1 MDASL
6 PALVVVVPMLAAIL
20 TALAGRWWRRHAWP
34 VALLATA
41 FAAAGSLRILWRA
54 VHEGVVL
61 YRMGGWPV
69 PTGIPYRIDLLNG
82 IVLAMVACV
91 SFLSVLWMRES
102 VKREIRQAGQASYYA
117 VVLLFTTGFLG
128 ITITGDV
135 FNLYV
140 FLEIAS
146 ITSYVLVAMG
156 RRREG
161 LFAGY
166 QYLIL
171 GSIGATFVLIG
182 IGHLYMATGSL
193 AMTDIA
199 ARLSGALVD
208 HPSVVHTSFA
218 FITVGLA
225 IKMALFPLHSW
236 QPGAYT
242 YAPSSASLLMA
253 ATATKVAAYAF
264 YRFAF
269 TVFGTHYVTARLP
282 QVMDGIMVMAAA
294 AMVVGPLFAVRQDN
308 LKRMLAYSSVGQIG
322 YVVLGAA
329 LVNASAMT
337 GSIAHFWNHAAS
349 KGALFAVV
357 GIVVLRSGSP
367 HIDNLRGLGR
377 RAPWTAAAMTVAA
390 LSLVGVPLTGG
401 FVTKYYLGLGT
412 LETGRGVLL
421 AFILLSS
428 LLTAV
433 YMWRCLQRVWFADPD
448 LEPAVTREA
457 PWTMRVATLT
467 FGAACL
473 VFGVFAW
480 IPVDIAS
487 AAARALLGGN

>member
-1 MDASL
+1 MDRAM
-6 PALVVVVPMLAAIL
+6 PALVIVIPLLTAIL

-34 VALLATA
+34 AALLSTA
-41 FAAAGSLRILWRA
+41 FAAAGAIRILWRT
-54 VHEGVVL
+54 VHEGVVV
-61 YRMGGWPV
+61 YEMGGWPV
-69 PTGIPYRIDLLNG
+69 PTGIPYRCDRLNG
-82 IVLAMVACV
+82 IVLTMVACV
-91 SFLSVLWMRES
+91 AFLAVLWMRRS
-102 VKREIRQAGQASYYA
+102 VQREIRKAGQASYYA
-117 VVLLFTTGFLG
+117 IVLLFTTGFLG

-193 AMTDIA
+193 AMTDIQA
-199 ARLSGALVD
+199 LLSGALD
-208 HPSVVHTSFA
+208 QYPSVVHTSFA

-242 YAPSSASLLMA
+242 HAPSSASLLMA

-269 TVFGTHYVTARLP
+269 TVYGTDYVTARLP
-282 QVMDGIMVMAAA
+282 QVLDGVMIMAAA

-322 YVVLGAA
+322 YVVLGATLA
-329 LVNASAMT
+329 NESGMT
-337 GSIAHFWNHAAS
+337 GSITHFWNHAAS
-349 KGALFAVV
+349 KGALFAVAGV
-357 GIVVLRSGSP
+357 VVLRAGSP
-367 HIDNLRGLGR
+367 HIDNLRGMGR
-377 RAPWTAAAMTVAA
+377 RAPWTAAAMTAAA

-401 FVTKYYLGLGT
+401 FVTKYYLAQGA
-412 LETGRGVLL
+412 LEAGHAVLL
-421 AFILLSS
+421 PFILVSS

-433 YMWRCLQRVWFADPD
+433 YMWRCLQRVWFAEADVVP
-448 LEPAVTREA
+448 PVSREA
-457 PWTMRVATLT
+457 PPTMRLATVVL
-467 FGAACL
+467 GAACL
-473 VFGVFAW
+473 VFGIFAW
-480 IPVDIAS
+480 IPVDIAA
-487 AAARALLGGN
+487 AAARALLGGS

>member
-1 MDASL
+1 MGGSL
-6 PALVVVVPMLAAIL
+6 PALVVVVPLLAAVL
-20 TALAGRWWRRHAWP
+20 TALVGRWWRRHAWP

-41 FAAAGSLRILWRA
+41 FSAIASIRMLWDTVR
-54 VHEGVVL
+54 EGEIV
-61 YRMGGWPV
+61 YGMGGWPV
-69 PTGIPYRIDLLNG
+69 PTGIPYRVDLLDS
-82 IVLAMVACV
+82 IVLTMVACV
-91 SFLSVLWMRES
+91 AFLAVLWMRRS
-102 VKREIRQAGQASYYA
+102 VQREIRKAGHASYYA
-117 VVLLFTTGFLG
+117 IVLLFTTGFLG
-128 ITITGDV
+128 ISITGDV

-156 RRREG
+156 RRREA
-161 LFAGY
+161 LVAGY

-193 AMTDIA
+193 AMTDIS
-199 ARLSGALVD
+199 RLIPYALEH

-218 FITVGLA
+218 FIIVGLA

-269 TVFGTHYVTARLP
+269 TVYGTDYVTSRLP
-282 QVMDGIMVMAAA
+282 QVMDGVLIMAAA
-294 AMVVGPLFAVRQDN
+294 AMVVGPLLALRQDD

-329 LVNASAMT
+329 LANETAMT
-337 GSIAHFWNHAAS
+337 GSFAHFWNHAAS

-357 GIVVLRSGSP
+357 GMVVLRAGSP
-367 HIDNLRGLGR
+367 HIDNLRGMGR
-377 RAPWTAAAMTVAA
+377 RAPWSAAAMTVAA
-390 LSLVGVPLTGG
+390 FSLVGVPLTGG
-401 FVTKYYLGLGT
+401 FVTKYYLAEGALQADHPM
-412 LETGRGVLL
+412 LL
-421 AFILLSS
+421 PFILVSS
-428 LLTAV
+428 LLTAG
-433 YMWRCLQRVWFADPD
+433 YMWRCLQRVWFADAD
-448 LEPAVTREA
+448 VEPPVARDG
-457 PWTMRVATLT
+457 PWTMRLATLA

-473 VFGVFAW
+473 VFGIFAW

-487 AAARALLGGN
+487 AAARMLLGSS